1 LIKRLLAVSWE
12 MPPMYGPR
20 ATQVSRVLGQLAGL
34 GWRPTTICL
43 APRRNGPHWFNGV
56 APDPPPGVDLVR
68 VPSPEEWVAV
78 RAARRMAPPL
88 RDYPD
93 TARVWVGRATRTAV
107 RVAAA
112 GDYAGL
118 ITFAQPWSD
127 HLVGVRVRRST
138 GLPWVAHFSDPWAD
152 SPYATPRQRS
162 IWRPMEETVIRE
174 ACAVVFVT
182 EETADLV
189 MAKYPP
195 EWRKKVRVV
204 PHGFAARPVDAP
216 RPVDSRRPLRLVH
229 TGRFYNGMRTPIA
242 LLRALADL
250 NRRDVFKGALDILFV
265 GPHVQE
271 YGRDAAALGL
281 TSSVRFRD
289 RVSPAEATQI
299 AAGADV
305 LLVIDAPSDGPSVFL
320 PSKLID
326 YLALRK
332 PILGLT
338 PVSGASARL
347 LRRLG
352 CTVAAPDDLAAI
364 ASALHD
370 LVSAWRAGALRV
382 SESFDQVA
390 SEFDITRTARLLHDV
405 LLGAF
410 ADACQT
416 RTRADLSTTC

>member
-1 LIKRLLAVSWE
+1 
-12 MPPMYGPR
+12 MYGPR

-43 APRRNGPHWFNGV
+43 APRRNGPHWCNGV
-56 APDPPPGVDLVR
+56 APDPPSGVDLVR

-78 RAARRMAPPL
+78 RAAWLVAPPL

-93 TARVWVGRATRTAV
+93 AARVWVARATRAAV

-127 HLVGVRVRRST
+127 HLVGVRVHRST

-162 IWRPMEETVIRE
+162 IWRRMEETVIRE
-174 ACAVVFVT
+174 AGAVVCVT
-182 EETADLV
+182 EETADLI
-189 MAKYPP
+189 MTKYPP
-195 EWRKKVRVV
+195 EWRKKVSVV
-204 PHGFAARPVDAP
+204 PHGFAARPVDPP

-229 TGRFYNGMRTPIA
+229 TGRFYRGVRTPIA
-242 LLRALADL
+242 LLRAVADL
-250 NRRDVFKGALDILFV
+250 HRRGAFRGALDVLFV

-271 YGRDAAALGL
+271 YEHDAAALGL
-281 TSSVRFRD
+281 RSSVRFRG
-289 RVSPAEATQI
+289 RVSPAEAAQI
-299 AAGADV
+299 AADADV

-326 YLALRK
+326 YLAVRK

-338 PVSGASARL
+338 PRSGASAGL

-352 CTVAAPDDLAAI
+352 CAVAAPDDVPGI
-364 ASALHD
+364 VSALED
-370 LVSAWRAGALRV
+370 LVRRWRAGALGV
-382 SESFDQVA
+382 SDSFDRVA
-390 SEFDITRTARLLHDV
+390 AEFDITRTARLLHDV

-410 ADACQT
+410 SGAHQPKK
-416 RTRADLSTTC
+416 RAHTSPMHS